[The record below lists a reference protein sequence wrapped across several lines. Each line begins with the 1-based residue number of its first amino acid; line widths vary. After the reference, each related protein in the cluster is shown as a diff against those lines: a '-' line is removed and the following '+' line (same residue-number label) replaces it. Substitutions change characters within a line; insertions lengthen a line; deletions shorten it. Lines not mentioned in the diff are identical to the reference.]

1 MLFRTFYTVLLYV
14 LLPAILIRMWL
25 RGAKSPEYRRRW
37 NERLGLVRYP
47 KNRKNGVMFH
57 CVSVGETLA
66 AIPLIKQLQAEHPEL
81 PITVTTTTPTGSERV
96 KSALKD
102 SVYHCYLPYD
112 LPLPLQH
119 LFSSLKPKTLVILET
134 ELWPNLLH
142 VAKFNGCKTIL
153 ANARLSPK
161 SAKGY
166 GNFRGLTKNV
176 LLAPLDCVAAHH
188 ESDGERFIELGLAPE
203 KLNVTGSIKFDIKVP
218 DNIDEKRV
226 ELRSKWRTD
235 KPIVIAAS
243 THQSEEEKIIQ
254 SWQQLNQR
262 LVKLDAEPSILLVVP
277 RHPERFQDVAELLEQ
292 NGLNYITRSSGQ
304 ELAADTQVILGDTM
318 GELLLLYSI
327 ATVAF
332 VGGSLVE
339 VGGHNPLEP
348 AALGIPVVSGPIV
361 TNFKQIYRMMEE
373 QNAVTIA
380 TDTQDLSKQLASL
393 LMNPF
398 TRQQMGENGM
408 QVVETN
414 RGAMQKLL
422 ELITNSIE
430 ETDSEK
436 QS

>member
-1 MLFRTFYTVLLYV
+1 MLFRIFYTVLLYIF
-14 LLPAILIRMWL
+14 LPAILLRMWL
-25 RGAKSPEYRRRW
+25 RGAKSPEYRHRW

-47 KNRKNGVMFH
+47 KNRKHGVLFH

-66 AIPLIKQLQAEHPEL
+66 AIPLIKKIQAEYPNL

-96 KSALKD
+96 RSALKD

-142 VAKFNGCKTIL
+142 IAQFNDCKVIL

-166 GNFRGLTKNV
+166 GNFQHLTKRI
-176 LLAPLDCVAAHH
+176 LLEPLDCVAAHNAA
-188 ESDGERFIELGLAPE
+188 DGDRFIQLGLSPE
-203 KLNVTGSIKFDIKVP
+203 RLNVTGSIKFDISVP
-218 DNIDEKRV
+218 TNLDEQRA
-226 ELRSKWRTD
+226 ELRSLWNTD

-243 THQSEEEKIIQ
+243 THQGEEEKIID
-254 SWQQLNQR
+254 SWKQLNQR
-262 LVKLDAEPSILLVVP
+262 LTKLNASPTVLAIVP
-277 RHPERFQDVAELLEQ
+277 RHPERFTDVAALIEQ
-292 NGLNYITRSSGQ
+292 QQLNYITRSSGAAL
-304 ELAADTQVILGDTM
+304 EADTEVILGDTM
-318 GELLLLYSI
+318 GELLLLYSV

-348 AALGIPVVSGPIV
+348 AALGIPVVTGPHV

-380 TDTQDLSKQLASL
+380 TDQQDLSKQFANL

-408 QVVETN
+408 NVVNSN
-414 RGAMQKLL
+414 RGAMQKLF
-422 ELITNSIE
+422 EVIIDFIE
-430 ETDSEK
+430 EPPLEE
-436 QS
+436 

>member
-1 MLFRTFYTVLLYV
+1 MIFRTFYTVLLYL
-14 LLPAILIRMWL
+14 LLPFILIRMWV

-47 KNRKNGVMFH
+47 KNRKHGVMFH

-81 PITVTTTTPTGSERV
+81 PITVTTTTPTGSEQV
-96 KSALKD
+96 KNALKD

-112 LPLPLQH
+112 LPLPLHH
-119 LFSSLKPKTLVILET
+119 LMSSLQPKVLVILET

-142 VAKFNGCKTIL
+142 IAKFNGCQTIL

-166 GNFRGLTKNV
+166 GSFAYLTKNV
-176 LLAPLDCVAAHH
+176 LLKPLDCVAAHH
-188 ESDGERFIELGLAPE
+188 ESDGERFIQLGLDPS
-203 KLNVTGSIKFDIKVP
+203 KLVVTGSIKFDIKIP
-218 DNIDEKRV
+218 ENIDQQRV
-226 ELRSKWRTD
+226 ELRQTWHTD

-243 THQSEEEKIIQ
+243 THQGEEEKILE
-254 SWQQLNQR
+254 SWQKLNQR
-262 LVKLDAEPSILLVVP
+262 LEKHNATSSILLLVP
-277 RHPERFQDVAELLEQ
+277 RHPERFSAVAELITQQ
-292 NGLNYITRSSGQ
+292 NLPYIKRSSKDTLQ
-304 ELAADTQVILGDTM
+304 EDTQVILGDTM
-318 GELLLLYSI
+318 GELLLLYSV

-339 VGGHNPLEP
+339 LGGHNPLEP
-348 AALGIPVVSGPIV
+348 AALGIPVISGPNI

-373 QNAVTIA
+373 ENAVTIA
-380 TDTQDLSKQLASL
+380 LDTSELSKELARL
-393 LMNPF
+393 IMNPL

-408 QVVETN
+408 RVVENN

-422 ELITNSIE
+422 DLIE
-430 ETDSEK
+430 QKLE
-436 QS
+436 